1 MTGLKMTTSIDLQ
14 NDDCLDSIPSPELL
28 KTWVNAALQQSY
40 ANLEQ
45 TIRVVGEV
53 ESGQLNEQFRNKPGA
68 TNILSFPD
76 DSTLLEYDCL
86 GDLVICA
93 AIVEAEA
100 RQQAKPV
107 EAHWAHMVVHGMLHL
122 QGFDHQQDIEATEME
137 NLEINILA
145 TLGYANPYN
154 DATTNCGGEN
164 D

>member
-1 MTGLKMTTSIDLQ
+1 MTGLKMTISIDLQ
-14 NDDCLDSIPSPELL
+14 NDDSLDSIPSPKLI
-28 KTWVNAALQQSY
+28 KTWVSAALQGSY
-40 ANLEQ
+40 TNLEQ
-45 TIRVVGEV
+45 TIRVVGEQ
-53 ESGQLNEQFRNKPGA
+53 ESAQLNQRFRAKQGA
-68 TNILSFPD
+68 TNVLSFPD

-100 RQQAKPV
+100 QQQAKPL

-122 QGFDHQQDIEATEME
+122 QGYDHENELEAVKME
-137 NLEINILA
+137 NLEISILA

-154 DATTNCGGEN
+154 EQTTNCGGDN